1 MKRRHFVQQTALSGS
16 ALYFIP
22 SLLLPFKGK
31 HIGIQL
37 YSVRD
42 VVVADPAG
50 TLAKLS
56 AMGYTEIEGYLY
68 KNGLFHS
75 FPPKVFKKVLSDL
88 GMRLVSMH
96 HGINM
101 SHWDATYNRLSDTA
115 QKVIDDH
122 AAMGVDLLICPSL
135 EESEKAHEPLKR
147 LCDVFNHMGEAC
159 KKAGIQ
165 FGYHNHDYE
174 FTSRP
179 KGNLMET
186 LLQHTDPALVSWEM
200 DLYWVEY
207 AGQDPVQW
215 IKRNPGRIIAFH
227 VKDLADSTNR
237 ETAVVGDGLI
247 DFQNIFD
254 LRETGSVKYYIV
266 ELEHYTTTSLNGVE
280 RSLKNLKQLLS

>member
-1 MKRRHFVQQTALSGS
+1 MNRRHFVHRTALSGF
-16 ALYFIP
+16 ALYFTP
-22 SLLLPFKGK
+22 SRMHQVKGK

-42 VVVADPAG
+42 IVVADPAG

-56 AMGYTEIEGYLY
+56 AMGYTEVEGYLY
-68 KNGLFHS
+68 HDGLFHS
-75 FPPKVFKKVLSDL
+75 YPPKVFKKVLSDL
-88 GMRLVSMH
+88 GMRMVSMH

-101 SHWDATYNRLSDTA
+101 SHWDSAYNRLSDAA

-122 AAMGVDLLICPSL
+122 VAMGVDLLICPGVD
-135 EESEKAHEPLKR
+135 ESDKAPESFKR
-147 LCDVFNHMGEAC
+147 LCEVFNHMGEAC

-165 FGYHNHDYE
+165 FGYHNHEYE
-174 FTSRP
+174 FTSHK
-179 KGNLMET
+179 KGNLMEI

-207 AGQDPVQW
+207 ARQDPVHW
-215 IKRNPGRIIAFH
+215 IRQNPGRIIAFH

-280 RSLKNLKQLLS
+280 RSLKKLKQLLS